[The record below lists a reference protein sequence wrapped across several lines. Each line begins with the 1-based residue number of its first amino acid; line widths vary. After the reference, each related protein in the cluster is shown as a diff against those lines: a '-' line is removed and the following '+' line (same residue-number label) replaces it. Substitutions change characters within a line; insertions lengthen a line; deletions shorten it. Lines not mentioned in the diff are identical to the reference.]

1 MFYID
6 TWFIYSNLKS
16 IRVHKNNNERGMKKG
31 SVKVVQRFLREIPG
45 ITDPFEN
52 CLDICTGDLK
62 TEEKLRLKVFV
73 KRHLCYFKRLDK
85 KCIPNMYCVFCHIP
99 YSAIKRH
106 GSAAPHQVKKVTEG

>member
-73 KRHLCYFKRLDK
+73 KRHLCCFKRLDK
-85 KCIPNMYCVFCHIP
+85 KCIVCSVIFLTVLLRGTVALRPTK
-99 YSAIKRH
+99 S
-106 GSAAPHQVKKVTEG
+106 KKLQKANE